1 MRVISALWSEF
12 VLRLGGAGF
21 LLIGPRLVR
30 LLTPG
35 GAMAVAAVAGIVRW
49 TVADF
54 TSSPV
59 ILAFV
64 QPLHGFTFALLHLAA
79 GAGDRA
85 SGADPFG
92 CNGTSQYTARC
103 A

>member
-1 MRVISALWSEF
+1 
-12 VLRLGGAGF
+12 
-21 LLIGPRLVR
+21 
-30 LLTPG
+30 
-35 GAMAVAAVAGIVRW
+35 MAVAAVAGIVRW

-92 CNGTSQYTARC
+92 CNGTSHIRHAVHRAGYGPSDPRFRPAL
-103 A
+103 